1 MDEKWENILL
11 CCSCSVAI
19 CCNPQIGTIWPHCT
33 YIYLQHG
40 IGTTYWYLQYIL
52 SHIPLKIIGAD
63 KKNTEVDGMVP
74 VSYSSVSKSCKRY
87 SILTWPVPWSNW
99 LLSVD
104 RCSPRTKLQNWRTN
118 TKGPEVGWCWE
129 ERIYML
135 FHFWNS
141 LDTSKFKVSS
151 DISEMFFQALCL
163 LLVVFTHTK
172 IAKAEALGE
181 LGWFFPGTAK
191 DWGYLDLLLGRDNLV
206 PWLQEKKL
214 VQQKLAIIVRDTLEL
229 MDLKVQKQ
237 HCTIF
242 C

>member
-1 MDEKWENILL
+1 MDEKLENILL

-40 IGTTYWYLQYIL
+40 IGATYWYMQYIF

-104 RCSPRTKLQNWRTN
+104 RCSPRTKRQNWKTK
-118 TKGPEVGWCWE
+118 TKGARSRLVLG
-129 ERIYML
+129 RKNLY
-135 FHFWNS
+135 FWNS
-141 LDTSKFKVSS
+141 LEYFQIESVIRQIWDVRSS
-151 DISEMFFQALCL
+151 SLFAASG
-163 LLVVFTHTK
+163 VYTHQDCKSWST
-172 IAKAEALGE
+172 
-181 LGWFFPGTAK
+181 W
-191 DWGYLDLLLGRDNLV
+191 R
-206 PWLQEKKL
+206 
-214 VQQKLAIIVRDTLEL
+214 
-229 MDLKVQKQ
+229 
-237 HCTIF
+237 
-242 C
+242 